1 MGELLVSGRVSTVS
15 SEVLLFIAIYKHPH
29 VAPTAEERELPSC
42 EEDCGFDT
50 EARKDPP
57 KQSTGKR
64 NLELQSD
71 VVLGVRLF
79 FGKADGTIRSSFE
92 ITSYTGPCLVMSK

>member
-1 MGELLVSGRVSTVS
+1 MLDYR
-15 SEVLLFIAIYKHPH
+15 SEVLLFIAIDKHPH
-29 VAPTAEERELPSC
+29 VAPTAEERELPS

-50 EARKDPP
+50 EARKNPP

-71 VVLGVRLF
+71 VVLGVHLF

-92 ITSYTGPCLVMSK
+92 ITSYNTHI